1 MLFLLLPNVMLEW
14 VIVRGPRDLVYYA
27 VLVAVLISLNLAA
40 IVDQL
45 EREES

>member
-1 MLFLLLPNVMLEW
+1 MLFLLIPSLAFEW
-14 VIVRGPRDLVYYA
+14 LVALGPRDLIYYA

-45 EREES
+45 EEKES